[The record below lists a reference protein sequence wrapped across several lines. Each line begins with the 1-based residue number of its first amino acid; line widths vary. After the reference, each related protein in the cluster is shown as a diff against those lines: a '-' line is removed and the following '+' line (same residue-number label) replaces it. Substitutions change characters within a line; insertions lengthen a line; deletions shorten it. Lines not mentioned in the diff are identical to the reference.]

1 MKLNRLFLLAAMG
14 LGLFACNDNDLVEGS
29 APNGTLRM
37 EHRKKE
43 LRMWD

>member
-14 LGLFACNDNDLVEGS
+14 LGLFACNDK
-29 APNGTLRM
+29 

-43 LRMWD
+43 LRMWDFH